1 VSLPAR
7 AVPRSAP
14 RGARR
19 TAAPPSPRGG
29 APERRRRTA
38 SRPDASPAGQRAES
52 PTGLAPPRRRH
63 HVGFVIFACCVVGL
77 MVVGLVGVNALLAQ
91 SSFRVHR
98 LELIIQRRSDRNREM
113 TEQAA
118 RLSAPQRIAEWARR
132 HGMRLPRAGQLHV
145 LRVAATA
152 APVAAATSS
161 ALDRRR
167 ASPKPIVDGAG

>member
-14 RGARR
+14 RGARP
-19 TAAPPSPRGG
+19 TAAAPSPRAG
-29 APERRRRTA
+29 APERRRHTA
-38 SRPDASPAGQRAES
+38 SPDATPAGQRAES
-52 PTGLAPPRRRH
+52 PSGLASARRRH

-98 LELIIQRRSDRNREM
+98 LELLIERRSDRNREL

-118 RLSAPQRIAEWARR
+118 RLSAPERIAEWARR

-145 LRVAATA
+145 LRVAGSA
-152 APVAAATSS
+152 APNAGPASR
-161 ALDRRR
+161 ALDPRG
-167 ASPKPIVDGAG
+167 ASPKPIVEGAG